1 MPRIFTIHVSILA
14 VCTLRKMQRSGGDT
28 VPLGGNIRRP
38 PLAVSPVMP
47 RISTIHIL
55 ILAIRMLQK
64 QKRRV
69 NNQVVWSGPQMQ
81 QPPRGWTWVG
91 STCGILKS
99 ISKLFLKFS
108 LVGPLGGALGCG
120 LLSGLPSR
128 HRQQLGG
135 RESNHRGIFTRKLM
149 EPLCI

>member
-1 MPRIFTIHVSILA
+1 MKRY
-14 VCTLRKMQRSGGDT
+14 GGDT

-38 PLAVSPVMP
+38 PLTVGPVMP
-47 RISTIHIL
+47 RISTIQISILAVRTLRKMKRRGGDTVPLGGNIRRPLLTVGPVMPRISIIHIL
-55 ILAIRMLQK
+55 KLAIRMLQK

-69 NNQVVWSGPQMQ
+69 NNQMVWSGPQMQ

-99 ISKLFLKFS
+99 I
-108 LVGPLGGALGCG
+108 
-120 LLSGLPSR
+120 
-128 HRQQLGG
+128 LGG

-149 EPLCI
+149 EPLGI